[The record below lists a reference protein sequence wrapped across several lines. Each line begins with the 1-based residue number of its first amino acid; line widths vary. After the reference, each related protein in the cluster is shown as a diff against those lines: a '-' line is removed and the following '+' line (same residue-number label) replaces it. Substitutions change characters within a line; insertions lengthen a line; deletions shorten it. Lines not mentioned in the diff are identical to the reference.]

1 MRDLRLMLSL
11 VTKTE
16 ILIIGS
22 LSALYAVAEGFSMS
36 LLLPIFQSIQE
47 GTSILEGSDLAPH
60 LRMVRWLIDLFHLPA
75 NLGSL
80 LMLAFVG
87 ILIRQL
93 FQFLRVTQ
101 GAKVQERV
109 SAHIRG
115 RGFAAFVHS
124 DIRFL
129 NGQQRGRLHS
139 VLVSEAPRGG
149 SVALQFLLLLGAIFL
164 FIGYIILLSL
174 LSPVLT
180 LIAVG
185 VSILALTTVRFVSK
199 ASWEHGQQISSL
211 NGDLNSAL
219 TEKLSGIREVKMV
232 NLEEQEARSVRGITD
247 RLAAHMVKLRM
258 LAAGLDLTVEPL
270 MVVGAFVILFLAAEV
285 FDMPLASLVM
295 FMFVLLRMVPLT
307 KLVNASR
314 QQIRGYMASCRN
326 ALDTI
331 SEAEASRQIVGGTRK
346 FQQLQSEIRFD
357 QVSFTYGQNGP
368 AQSGGNG
375 TAGWAL
381 QDVSIVIPRGSRTA
395 LVGKSGA
402 GKSTLVN
409 LIPRLYD
416 VSRGQIRL
424 DGIPIQEFSLESLR
438 RSIGF
443 VSQEVFLFN
452 DSVYNNLTYG
462 LPSVNREAVEDATRR
477 AYAYEFIQGLPGKF
491 DSLLGD
497 RGVRLS
503 AGQRQRLSIAKA
515 ILQDPEILILDE
527 PTSAL
532 DSESEL
538 YVQRALEDLHYKRT
552 VIVIAHRLST
562 IRKADKILVLDEGR
576 IVEEGDHGLLLEN
589 NGTYKRLFDLQMI
602 GG

>member
-1 MRDLRLMLSL
+1 MRDLRLMLGL

-22 LSALYAVAEGFSMS
+22 LSALYAVAEGFSMA
-36 LLLPIFQSIQE
+36 LLLPIFQSIQ
-47 GTSILEGSDLAPH
+47 GGASILEGSDLAPH
-60 LRMVRWLIDLFHLPA
+60 LRMVKWLIDLLHLPA
-75 NLGSL
+75 SLGSL
-80 LMLAFVG
+80 LVLAFAG
-87 ILIRQL
+87 ILIRQ
-93 FQFLRVTQ
+93 FFHFLRVIK

-109 SAHIRG
+109 SAYLRSK
-115 RGFAAFVHS
+115 GFAAFVQS

-129 NGQQRGRLHS
+129 NSQQLGRLHS

-149 SVALQFLLLLGAIFL
+149 SVALQFLQLLGASFL
-164 FIGYIILLSL
+164 FIGYIVLLSL
-174 LSPVLT
+174 LSPLLT

-185 VSILALTTVRFVSK
+185 ASILALMTVRFVSK

-211 NGDLNSAL
+211 NGELNSAL

-232 NLEEQEARSVRGITD
+232 NLEEQEARAVKGITD
-247 RLAAHMVKLRM
+247 RLADHMVKLRA
-258 LAAGLDLTVEPL
+258 LAAGLEVTVEPL
-270 MVVGAFVILFLAAEV
+270 TVIGAFLILFLAAEV
-285 FDMPLASLVM
+285 FDMRLANLVV

-307 KLVNASR
+307 KQVNTSR
-314 QQIRGYMASCRN
+314 QQIIGYMASCRN
-326 ALDTI
+326 ALNTI
-331 SEAEASRQIVGGTRK
+331 AEAEAARHIVGGTKR
-346 FQQLQSEIRFD
+346 FEELESEIRFD
-357 QVSFTYGQNGP
+357 QVSFTYGQNEP
-368 AQSGGNG
+368 ALSGGNG
-375 TAGWAL
+375 TADWAL
-381 QDVSIVIPRGSRTA
+381 RDVSIVITSGSRTA

-416 VSRGQIRL
+416 ASSGQIRL

-443 VSQEVFLFN
+443 VSQDVFLFN

-462 LPSVNREAVEDATRR
+462 LSNVTREAVIEATRR
-477 AYAYEFIQGLPGKF
+477 AYAYEFIEALPEKF
-491 DSLLGD
+491 DTLLGD

-503 AGQRQRLSIAKA
+503 AGQRQRLSIARA
-515 ILQDPEILILDE
+515 MLRDPEILILDE

-532 DSESEL
+532 DSESEM
-538 YVQRALEDLHYKRT
+538 YIQRALEDLHHKRT
-552 VIVIAHRLST
+552 VIIIAHRLST
-562 IRKADKILVLDEGR
+562 IQEADKILVLDEGR
-576 IVEEGDHGLLLEN
+576 LVEEGEHRILLEH